1 MWLDVNGNRFQCGST
16 ATMVFGVEQLVSYI
30 SRYVTLMP
38 GDVISTGTPPGVG
51 LGRKP
56 PQYLK
61 PGDVMKLSIEGLG
74 MQRQQVVSS
83 ALL

>member
-1 MWLDVNGNRFQCGST
+1 ML
-16 ATMVFGVEQLVSYI
+16 EQLVNYI

-38 GDVISTGTPPGVG
+38 GDVISAGTPPGVG